1 MAFDATQPTVDDDLD
16 VPDFMRGDN
25 ATVSLKKPRLTIV
38 GEVVEHAPAEPADD
52 VDADGDDDIAP
63 GVIEYYKPKPL
74 VRYRVAAAAMTTA
87 RHTGHGMGVSVRAAG
102 SSGKWFGHGA
112 KHTAILAG
120 RYVRGHD
127 HKDALGGVASGAD
140 WNKIH
145 ATRRSRWKF
154 LYRSTLGLVASDLAA
169 WWGITAWGG
178 LPAANSWAILPI
190 AEAVAALTAVTIYG
204 RYRINNN
211 VPAGQVVAP
220 EDIDDGEEPYPLS
233 WCKKPDQVADCLG
246 RALAAEGVSTRSIV
260 LGSVRDWGYEIDVVL
275 KGSTP
280 GKVQAAADQIESH
293 LAIPDGGFMMEPLA
307 SDKSRITVRLVQS
320 DPFADMPRPQIH
332 APRSLSVHDAIVM
345 GRAMDGTPFEITL
358 DGFCALVVGAMGAG
372 KTLGASRTLAEAL
385 TACVDAVCWDLDPI
399 KGGLAEFGDLMEL
412 RARTQEECE
421 EALERA
427 LAYINARK
435 DVMPR
440 VPGMGDRWKA
450 TAKHPHLYVFID
462 EYLLLTPKAKRLA
475 IDVLRTGRQYG
486 VYLIMMGQEA
496 TEDALGDAVA
506 GVIPY
511 RIGMACRFDDIRIM
525 FGAGMG
531 ALGWRPD
538 RMKPAVGPVIND
550 AGQSYIMGGQF
561 TRPIRHRFNG
571 YSREQILD
579 AVPERVAAGLTRTD
593 ADTILTAGYAL
604 ESTAQRGSLTDQ
616 LAASGAE
623 DAFLLTVLLAEFDA
637 RERDFLPSTEI
648 LVPAIETAG
657 IEGVDSTILGKRL
670 RAHAEVKADRQN
682 CPEGYLRGWTRE
694 DIEKTAKGLLD
705 PAGARRAP
713 GKTPA

>member
-1 MAFDATQPTVDDDLD
+1 MSTEYTIRQSDDDLD
-16 VPDFMRGDN
+16 VPDFMKDDGV
-25 ATVSLKKPRLTIV
+25 TVSLAKPRLALV

-52 VDADGDDDIAP
+52 VEADGEDDIAP
-63 GVIEYYKPKPL
+63 GVIEYYTPKPPVL
-74 VRYRVAAAAMTTA
+74 YRGASAAMTVA
-87 RHTGHGMGVSVRAAG
+87 GVTGRLAG
-102 SSGKWFGHGA
+102 TSLRGGAIGGKWFGHGLWHSA
-112 KHTAILAG
+112 VLG
-120 RYVRGHD
+120 YRYVRAHD
-127 HKDALGGVASGAD
+127 HRETIGGMASSAD

-145 ATRRSRWKF
+145 ATRRTRWRF
-154 LYRSTLGLVASDLAA
+154 LYRSAIGLAA
-169 WWGITAWGG
+169 ADLLSWWGITAWGG
-178 LPAANSWAILPI
+178 VPAADSWAIMPV
-190 AEAVAALTAVTIYG
+190 AEAATAVLALTLYG
-204 RYRINNN
+204 RYRLNNN

-220 EDIDDGEEPYPLS
+220 EDVDDGVEPYPLS
-233 WCKKPDQVADCLG
+233 WCKRPDQVADCLG
-246 RALAAEGVSTRSIV
+246 RALAHEGVSTRSIV
-260 LGSVRDWGYEIDVVL
+260 LLGARDWGYEIDVVL

-307 SDKSRITVRLVQS
+307 SDKSRLTVRLVQS
-320 DPFADMPRPQIH
+320 DPFAGVPRPQVH
-332 APRSLSVHDAIVM
+332 APRSLSVHDTIAM
-345 GRAMDGTPFEITL
+345 GRAMDGSVFELTL
-358 DGFCALVVGAMGAG
+358 DGFCALIVGAMGAG

-412 RARTQEECE
+412 RARTHEECE

-427 LAYINARK
+427 LAYVNARK

-440 VPGMGDRWKA
+440 VKEMSDRWKA
-450 TAKHPHLYVFID
+450 SASHPHLYIFID
-462 EYLLLTPKAKRLA
+462 EYLLLTAKAKKTA

-511 RIGMACRFDDIRIM
+511 KIAMPCRFDDIKIM
-525 FGAGMG
+525 FGVGQG
-531 ALGWRPD
+531 QLGWRPD
-538 RMKPAVGPVIND
+538 RMKPAVGEIFND
-550 AGQSYIMGGQF
+550 AGQCFIMGGAF

-593 ADTILTAGYAL
+593 ADTILAAGYAL

-616 LAASGAE
+616 LAASGVV
-623 DAFLLTVLLAEFDA
+623 DAFLLSVLLAEFDA

-648 LVPAIETAG
+648 LVPAIEAAG
-657 IEGVDSTILGKRL
+657 IEGVDSTVLGKKL
-670 RAHAEVKADRQN
+670 RSHADVKADRQN
-682 CPEGYLRGWTRE
+682 CPEGYLRGWARE
-694 DIEKTAKGLLD
+694 DVEKAAKGLLD
-705 PAGARRAP
+705 PAKARQDP